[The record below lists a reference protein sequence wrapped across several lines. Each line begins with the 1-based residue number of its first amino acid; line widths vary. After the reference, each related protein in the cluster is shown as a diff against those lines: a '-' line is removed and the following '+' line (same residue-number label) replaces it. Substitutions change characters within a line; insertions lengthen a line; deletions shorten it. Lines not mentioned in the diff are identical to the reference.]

1 MGTVAVQTQCCLQ
14 QRDESDEEASQEE
27 KVQLVEP
34 VRWCSGSS
42 PLGAPSRPQA
52 TVPRSLSETT
62 RIP

>member
-14 QRDESDEEASQEE
+14 QRDESDDEASQEE
-27 KVQLVEP
+27 KVQLLEP

-42 PLGAPSRPQA
+42 PLGANSRPPT